1 MPDLFISYSR
11 KDVEFVRRLCEA
23 FLSAQREAWVDWRD
37 IPATAEW
44 LEEVKSGI
52 EKSDNFLFIVSPD
65 SVESPICQSE
75 LSQAVE
81 RNKRLIPLLHRDV
94 PDNRLPAPLAKLNF
108 IFFRG
113 SDDFQS
119 TFAILEH
126 ALDDD
131 LDLKRRHTRLLVRA
145 REWEAH
151 GHHPSL
157 LLRGRDLQE
166 AQDWQAKSSGSEL
179 RPTPLHSQ
187 FILASSRDQIRRQRL
202 TIGAIAGALLVT
214 ILLGILA
221 WNQRN
226 SARRQATLAS
236 ARYLASQSEQ
246 ARGGSV
252 ETSAL
257 LAVESARTLP
267 LLENNIA
274 LEKSLP
280 LLRTRTKKI
289 APGKPVFDVSF
300 SADGRQIATGAEDGA
315 HVYEVSD
322 GKELHVFPHASMVG
336 LVALSPDGR
345 YLATASKSGRDQT
358 GFDRARVIDV
368 ASGKVLVELRNRNVT
383 GVVFSPNG
391 KYFAAAGYDL
401 TVPVLETSD
410 WKTATTLRLR
420 ASARSIAFSPD
431 SLYIATGGSDPAA
444 HIFEAKSGKELF
456 FLPHPF
462 VVSALAFSRDE
473 HYLVT
478 GGGDKQVRIFDLRD
492 RKTVTSFARE
502 EQVES
507 VDFSPD
513 GRLVAIGDLSRTIG
527 IFETSG
533 SEAIGKLENE
543 GPRVRFSPDGLTL
556 ATTNSDGARFYS
568 NIEVA
573 PKVRVEHDFQVYAY
587 AVSQDQR
594 CIATT
599 SDGALKISDWQGHLV
614 AQSSLLPDLDY
625 TEVAL
630 STDCAHVAVAVQ
642 QTKKADAGIA
652 ARMLLG
658 DSEDAVLVFD
668 VQQRTVVALPHTESI
683 SAVAFHPNGKI
694 LVTQSG
700 DLLHTFEIPSGKPI
714 RVFPVKGSGSLSFSS
729 DGRYLAATDSM
740 SPGSDIQVLEFSSGK
755 MVWHS
760 HQDFQVWAV
769 AISPNGKYLAA
780 GAGDSSLRI
789 YNVRSGQVAAR
800 IQSTPGVGSVAFSP
814 DGGYVAAGSTDKTA
828 SVFEI
833 PSGRKVAQA
842 DCSGEVRFVQF
853 SADDKYLVCAAVD
866 ARNDDVAIARRLP
879 WRTKDLEDAV
889 CTLITRNLY
898 DWEWRRYF
906 EGKPRKTCV
915 QVP

>member
-11 KDVEFVRRLCEA
+11 KDVEFVHRLCDA
-23 FLSAQREAWVDWRD
+23 LSSAQREAWVDWQD
-37 IPATAEW
+37 IPPTAEW
-44 LEEVKSGI
+44 LEEIKSGI
-52 EKSDNFLFIVSPD
+52 EKSDNFLFVISPD
-65 SVESPICQSE
+65 SVESPVCQRE
-75 LSQAVE
+75 LSQAVQ

-94 PDNRLPAPLAKLNF
+94 PDNGLPLPLAKINF
-108 IFFRG
+108 IFFRH

-119 TFAILEH
+119 AFAILKH

-157 LLRGRDLQE
+157 LLRGRDLHE
-166 AQDWQAKSSGSEL
+166 AQEWQAKSSGREL

-187 FILASSRDQIRRQRL
+187 FILASSRDQTRRQRL
-202 TIGAIAGALLVT
+202 TIGAIAAALLVT
-214 ILLGILA
+214 IFLAILA

-236 ARYLASQSEQ
+236 ARFLASQSEQ
-246 ARGGSV
+246 ARGSSV
-252 ETSAL
+252 ATSAL

-267 LLENNIA
+267 LLENNVA

-280 LLRTRTKKI
+280 LLRKRIKKI
-289 APGKPVFDVSF
+289 APGKRVFDVSF

-322 GKELHVFPHASMVG
+322 GQELHAFSYASMVG

-345 YLATASKSGRDQT
+345 YLATASKSRRDQPDL
-358 GFDRARVIDV
+358 DRARVIDV
-368 ASGKVLVELRNRNVT
+368 ASGKTLVELRNRKFT

-420 ASARSIAFSPD
+420 ASAESIAFSPD
-431 SLYIATGGSDPAA
+431 SLYVATGGSDHAA

-473 HYLVT
+473 RYLVT
-478 GGGDKQVRIFDLRD
+478 GSWDRQVRIFDLRD
-492 RKTVTSFARE
+492 RKTIASIARE
-502 EQVES
+502 ETIES

-513 GRLVAIGDLSRTIG
+513 GRFVAIGGLNRSVG

-533 SEAIGKLENE
+533 SEAIGELEDE

-556 ATTNSDGARFYS
+556 ATSNADGARLYS
-568 NIEVA
+568 NTEPA
-573 PKVRVEHDFQVYAY
+573 PKVRVEHDVQVYAS
-587 AVSQDQR
+587 AVSRDQR

-614 AQSSLLPDLDY
+614 AQSTLLNLGFS
-625 TEVAL
+625 EVAL
-630 STDCAHVAVAVQ
+630 STACDYVAAAV
-642 QTKKADAGIA
+642 TEGLAD
-652 ARMLLG
+652 L
-658 DSEDAVLVFD
+658 VVVFD
-668 VQQRTVVALPHTESI
+668 VERRTFARLPHTESI
-683 SAVAFHPNGKI
+683 NAVAFHPNAKI
-694 LVTQSG
+694 LVTESG
-700 DLLHTFEIPSGKPI
+700 DQLRFFEVPSGKPI
-714 RVFPVKGSGSLSFSS
+714 RAIPTKGGSSISFSS
-729 DGRYLAATDSM
+729 DGRYLAVTDSAPQR
-740 SPGSDIQVLEFSSGK
+740 SNVQVLEFPSGK
-755 MVWHS
+755 TIWQS
-760 HQDFQVWAV
+760 RQDFQVWAV
-769 AISPNGKYLAA
+769 AMSPNGKYLAA
-780 GAGDSSLRI
+780 GGGDSSVR
-789 YNVRSGQVAAR
+789 VFSPRSGQEVTRLQGAG
-800 IQSTPGVGSVAFSP
+800 GVWSVAFSA
-814 DGGYVAAGSTDKTA
+814 DAAYIAAGRTDKTA
-828 SVFEI
+828 SVYETIGGKEI
-833 PSGRKVAQA
+833 AQV
-842 DCSGEVRFVQF
+842 DCSGEVRLVQF
-853 SADDKYLVCAAVD
+853 SADDKYLVCAAID
-866 ARNDDVAIARRLP
+866 ATNENIAIARRLL

-889 CTLITRNLY
+889 CALVTRNLY

-906 EGKPRKTCV
+906 EGKPRKSCI

>member
-11 KDVEFVRRLCEA
+11 KDVEFVHRLCDA
-23 FLSAQREAWVDWRD
+23 LSSAQREAWVDWRD
-37 IPATAEW
+37 IPPTAEW
-44 LEEVKSGI
+44 LEEIKSGI
-52 EKSDNFLFIVSPD
+52 EKSDNFLFIISPD
-65 SVESPICQSE
+65 SLESPVCQGE
-75 LSQAVE
+75 LSEAVE

-94 PDNRLPAPLAKLNF
+94 PGNRLPTPLAKINF
-108 IFFRG
+108 IFFRS

-119 TFAILEH
+119 AFAILKH

-145 REWEAH
+145 REWEDH

-166 AQDWQAKSSGSEL
+166 AQEWQAKSSGSEL

-202 TIGAIAGALLVT
+202 TIGAIAAALLVT

-226 SARRQATLAS
+226 SARRQATLAT

-246 ARGGSV
+246 ARGSSV

-267 LLENNIA
+267 LLENNMA

-280 LLRTRTKKI
+280 LLRKRIKKI
-289 APGKPVFDVSF
+289 APGKRVFDLSF

-315 HVYEVSD
+315 HVYEVSG
-322 GKELHVFPHASMVG
+322 GKEVHAFPQASMVG

-345 YLATASKSGRDQT
+345 YLATASKSRRDQT
-358 GFDRARVIDV
+358 DLDRARVIDV
-368 ASGKVLVELRNRNVT
+368 ATGNTLVELKNRKVT

-410 WKTATTLRLR
+410 WKTATALRLR

-444 HIFEAKSGKELF
+444 HIFEARSGRELF

-462 VVSALAFSRDE
+462 VVSALAFSPDE
-473 HYLVT
+473 RYLVT
-478 GGGDKQVRIFDLRD
+478 GGGDKQVRIFNLRD
-492 RKTVTSFARE
+492 RKTVASIAQE

-507 VDFSPD
+507 VDLSPD
-513 GRLVAIGDLSRTIG
+513 GRLLAIGDLNRTVE

-533 SEAIGKLENE
+533 SEAIGKLEDE

-568 NIEVA
+568 NIEAV
-573 PKVRVEHDFQVYAY
+573 PKVRVEHDLQVYAY

-599 SDGALKISDWQGHLV
+599 SDGSLKISDWQGHLV
-614 AQSSLLPDLDY
+614 AQSSLLDLDF

-630 STDCAHVAVAVQ
+630 STDCAFVAA
-642 QTKKADAGIA
+642 AGQETRNA
-652 ARMLLG
+652 GA
-658 DSEDAVLVFD
+658 EEVVVVFD
-668 VQQRTVVALPHTESI
+668 VQRRTLVARLPHTESV

-694 LVTQSG
+694 LVTESG
-700 DLLHTFEIPSGKPI
+700 DLLHMFEIPSGKPI
-714 RVFPVKGSGSLSFSS
+714 GVVPFKRMASLSFSS
-729 DGRYLAATDSM
+729 DGRYLAATDSI

-755 MVWHS
+755 TIWQS

-769 AISPNGKYLAA
+769 AMSPNGKYLAA
-780 GAGDSSLRI
+780 GAGDSSVRI
-789 YNVRSGQVAAR
+789 YSVRSGQVAAR
-800 IQSTPGVGSVAFSP
+800 IQSARGVWSVAFSAH
-814 DGGYVAAGSTDKTA
+814 GEYLAAGSTDRTA
-828 SVFEI
+828 AVFEI
-833 PSGRKVAQA
+833 PSGREVTQA
-842 DCSGEVRFVQF
+842 NCSGEVRLVQF

-866 ARNDDVAIARRLP
+866 ATNDNIAIARRLP

-889 CTLITRNLY
+889 CELITRNLY